1 MPGQQARRAGAVAQ
15 AIVQARREEARAA
28 VPAAPRAAMVAVDQ
42 KADTVPA
49 ARPPVAARP
58 VEVRPVEVR
67 RAGTVPMLEE
77 AAAAVA
83 VAVPTEVPIPEPPR
97 AVVDQCMCRP
107 TLATV
112 TTMTS

>member
-67 RAGTVPMLEE
+67 RAGTVPILEE
-77 AAAAVA
+77 APVA
-83 VAVPTEVPIPEPPR
+83 VAVPMEVQIPEPPR